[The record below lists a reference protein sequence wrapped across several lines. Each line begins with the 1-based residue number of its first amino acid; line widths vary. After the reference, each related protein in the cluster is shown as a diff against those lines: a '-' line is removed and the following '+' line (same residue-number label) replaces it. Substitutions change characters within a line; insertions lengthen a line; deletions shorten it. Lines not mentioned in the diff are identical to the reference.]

1 MTRIVVVSRYVCIRS
16 KFSELCFSFFFWFN
30 WKTRAIKMRLNWW
43 IAKRLSQGWKSLF
56 FRRTNLS
63 LLMVLLIRDISIE
76 NVDALRKYF
85 EKPETDLAFSR
96 SVNTKLR
103 DRISSLEHQCW
114 SNSQYSRRE
123 CLETTGIPDNIKND
137 DLEEKALMIF
147 ENLEVTIDSSN
158 AEDCHWLPSNGK
170 RFIIKL
176 SKRKDANK
184 IWRVKKGWRRW
195 TYLF

>member
-1 MTRIVVVSRYVCIRS
+1 
-16 KFSELCFSFFFWFN
+16 
-30 WKTRAIKMRLNWW
+30 
-43 IAKRLSQGWKSLF
+43 
-56 FRRTNLS
+56 
-63 LLMVLLIRDISIE
+63 MVLLIRDSSIE
-76 NVDALRKYF
+76 NVDALRKYL

-114 SNSQYSRRE
+114 SNNQYSRRE

-137 DLEEKALMIF
+137 NLEEKARMIF

-158 AEDCHWLPSNGK
+158 AEDCHWLLSNGK

-176 SKRKDANK
+176 SKGKDANK
-184 IWRVKKGWRRW
+184 I
-195 TYLF
+195 

>member
-1 MTRIVVVSRYVCIRS
+1 
-16 KFSELCFSFFFWFN
+16 
-30 WKTRAIKMRLNWW
+30 
-43 IAKRLSQGWKSLF
+43 
-56 FRRTNLS
+56 
-63 LLMVLLIRDISIE
+63 MVLLIRDSSIE
-76 NVDALRKYF
+76 NVGALKKYF
-85 EKPETDLAFSR
+85 EKFETHLAFSR

-147 ENLEVTIDSSN
+147 ENLELTIDSSN
-158 AEDCHWLPSNGK
+158 VEDCHWLPSNGK

-184 IWRVKKGWRRW
+184 I
-195 TYLF
+195 